1 MPNQIIIDVRER
13 DEYAKEY
20 VEGSINIPL
29 SQLQQ
34 IASLSSLLAD
44 KKILLMCQSGMRAGM
59 AKDRLAGESI
69 SCEVIA
75 GGMSA
80 WKSEGKPVFSVKRRV
95 TISIFRQVQIIV
107 GGLVSLFSF
116 LAYGVSV
123 QFSLVAGVLGTAL
136 CVAGVFGFC
145 LLAEVLAKMP
155 WNKAL

>member
-44 KKILLMCQSGMRAGM
+44 KTILLMCQSGKRASM
-59 AKDRLAGESI
+59 AKDRLSGESI

-80 WKSEGKPVFSVKRRV
+80 WKAEGKPVFSVKRRV

-107 GGLVSLFSF
+107 GGLVALFSF

-123 QFSLVAGVLGTAL
+123 QFSLVAGVLGTTL
-136 CVAGVFGFC
+136 CVAGIFGFC
-145 LLAEVLAKMP
+145 MLAEVLAKMP
-155 WNKAL
+155 WNKTL